1 MSQNAITQA
10 VGALKLVPVFI
21 NSPGI
26 ISRATII
33 GAAHEAVTLLEGLPP
48 VTAEL
53 AEVFRMVDAV
63 LLDGQV
69 AYVTPTRSPERPYGA
84 VVADQLGRLCATATG
99 KTKEGLAELIRLQ
112 LVPRKEEF
120 GEVSA

>member
-112 LVPRKEEF
+112 LVPRKEGF

>member
-69 AYVTPTRSPERPYGA
+69 AYEI
-84 VVADQLGRLCATATG
+84 GRAH
-99 KTKEGLAELIRLQ
+99 
-112 LVPRKEEF
+112 V
-120 GEVSA
+120 

>member
-53 AEVFRMVDAV
+53 VEVFRMVDAV

-112 LVPRKEEF
+112 LVPRKEGF

>member
-26 ISRATII
+26 ISRSTII

-84 VVADQLGRLCATATG
+84 VVTDQLGRLCATATG
-99 KTKEGLAELIRLQ
+99 KTKEGLAELIRLK
-112 LVPRKEEF
+112 LVPRKEGF